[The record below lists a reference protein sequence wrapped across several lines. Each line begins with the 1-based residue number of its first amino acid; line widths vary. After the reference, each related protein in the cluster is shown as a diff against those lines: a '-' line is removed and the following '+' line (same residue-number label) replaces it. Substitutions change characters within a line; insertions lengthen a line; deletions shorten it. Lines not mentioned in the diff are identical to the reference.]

1 MRDTTHTAHFDMP
14 DHAAPDP
21 ETDDAQASETREVW
35 QAVRRGWQRRCPSCG
50 SGPMLKG
57 YLKVRDSCPVCGE
70 ALHHHR
76 ADDGPPYLTLL
87 IVGHI
92 IGPAMLWFFVAFEP
106 DPYTFMAIFMVGATA
121 LSLWFL
127 PRLKGVIVGVQWAN
141 RMHGFGQG

>member
-1 MRDTTHTAHFDMP
+1 MTDITAQSPIASFQ
-14 DHAAPDP
+14 AAEEPRP
-21 ETDDAQASETREVW
+21 MGQAML
-35 QAVRRGWQRRCPSCG
+35 RGWRRRCPNCG

-57 YLKVRDSCPVCGE
+57 YLKVRDTCPVCDQ

-92 IGPAMLWFFVAFEP
+92 IGPAMLWFFVAYEP
-106 DPYTFMAIFMVGATA
+106 DPYTFMAIFMVASTA

-127 PRLKGVIVGVQWAN
+127 PRLKGMLVAIQWAS
-141 RMHGFGQG
+141 RMGGFGRGDAPSDISA